1 MRLKNRI
8 PEIDLIRGVA
18 IILMVIFHTVVDLK
32 DFYQYDLEYLNGF
45 WYFEGKTAA
54 ILFMLIAGT
63 SSVFNKNSL
72 KHGLLV
78 FVWGMVLSVITYI
91 YNPGTY
97 IRFGI
102 LHFLGCSLITYPL
115 LRTFRPL
122 LLLVLAISAFWLG
135 TIFSAILVSAPYLL
149 PFGLT
154 TATFVSIDYYPL
166 FPWYGV
172 FLLGVAVGK
181 IVYPKPKSL
190 FPLME
195 YTNIRFL
202 GQHSLLIYLVHQ
214 PILLSVLF
222 IIHLKVV

>member
-1 MRLKNRI
+1 
-8 PEIDLIRGVA
+8 
-18 IILMVIFHTVVDLK
+18 
-32 DFYQYDLEYLNGF
+32 
-45 WYFEGKTAA
+45 
-54 ILFMLIAGT
+54 MLIAGT

-78 FVWGMVLSVITYI
+78 FVWGMVLSVVTYI
-91 YNPGTY
+91 YNPETY

-222 IIHLKVV
+222 IIHLKVG